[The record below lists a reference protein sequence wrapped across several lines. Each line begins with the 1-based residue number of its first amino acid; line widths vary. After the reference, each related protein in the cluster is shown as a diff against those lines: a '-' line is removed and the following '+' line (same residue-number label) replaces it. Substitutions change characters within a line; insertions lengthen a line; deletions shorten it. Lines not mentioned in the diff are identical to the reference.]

1 MDNEGFYR
9 RLLNLSGN
17 SYRRHVG
24 VMIASNLNLDVEEEI
39 LCRRKRYALRKRCAE
54 LAPKELEEQ
63 TKKVL

>member
-1 MDNEGFYR
+1 
-9 RLLNLSGN
+9 
-17 SYRRHVG
+17 
-24 VMIASNLNLDVEEEI
+24 MIASNLNLDVEEEI